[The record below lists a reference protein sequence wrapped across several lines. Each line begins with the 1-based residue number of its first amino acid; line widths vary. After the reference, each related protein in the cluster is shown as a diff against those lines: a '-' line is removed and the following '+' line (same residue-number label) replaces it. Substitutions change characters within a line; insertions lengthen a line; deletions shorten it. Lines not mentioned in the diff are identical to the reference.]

1 MTVLHLIRH
10 GPPEVQRSVPPHEW
24 RLSAAARDGMLA
36 LLESGVLP
44 SGARWSSSPEPK
56 AMETAR
62 FLADGPIV
70 PVHGFR
76 EQIRPAGWLDSE
88 ADYRDAVRT
97 AFEHPQSSAL
107 PGWEPLDRTR
117 TRVTVALRHLVE
129 SSCPQSPL
137 VAAGHGTAWTLLVSE
152 LTGCPPDL
160 DAWSRM
166 LMPDHCALD
175 LHACTVMSGWGSWA

>member
-56 AMETAR
+56 ALETAR
-62 FLADGPIV
+62 FLADGAIV

-76 EQIRPAGWLDSE
+76 EQIRTAGWLDSE
-88 ADYRDAVRT
+88 ADYRDTVRT

-117 TRVTVALRHLVE
+117 TRVTAALRHLVE
-129 SSCPQSPL
+129 SSCPQSQL
-137 VAAGHGTAWTLLVSE
+137 AAAGHGTAWTLLVSE